1 MRSPIDSP
9 ADWRGPDLMRGT
21 EWVHQLTPDEIAE
34 IAAALAAARD
44 RGCTLASLTREDFPL
59 PTVAKLIARA
69 RDELE
74 NGRGL
79 FLIRGFPSESYG
91 KDDLRLIYWGLGKH
105 IGTAVSQSSQGDL
118 LGDVRNFHID
128 VNSPQGRGYKT
139 NQQLSFHCDSCD
151 VVGLFALRTARSGG
165 LSKICSALAVHN
177 EIARTRPDLLEILY
191 QHFFWSWQTQEPPG
205 ALPYYPQPVYS
216 IQDGKFCSRLVR
228 GHIASAQRFPEAPR
242 LTAPQIAALDLIDS
256 LTSREDFHVTMMF
269 QPGDLQLLN
278 NHLMFHARTAFDDY
292 PEHDRR
298 RHLLRM
304 WLSVPNSR
312 KLSPV
317 MATIY
322 RDQSP
327 GAVRGGFPSRTGTH
341 SYETVGN
348 LD

>member
-118 LGDVRNFHID
+118 LGDVRNF
-128 VNSPQGRGYKT
+128 
-139 NQQLSFHCDSCD
+139 
-151 VVGLFALRTARSGG
+151 
-165 LSKICSALAVHN
+165 
-177 EIARTRPDLLEILY
+177 
-191 QHFFWSWQTQEPPG
+191 
-205 ALPYYPQPVYS
+205 
-216 IQDGKFCSRLVR
+216 
-228 GHIASAQRFPEAPR
+228 
-242 LTAPQIAALDLIDS
+242 
-256 LTSREDFHVTMMF
+256 
-269 QPGDLQLLN
+269 
-278 NHLMFHARTAFDDY
+278 
-292 PEHDRR
+292 
-298 RHLLRM
+298 
-304 WLSVPNSR
+304 
-312 KLSPV
+312 
-317 MATIY
+317 
-322 RDQSP
+322 
-327 GAVRGGFPSRTGTH
+327 
-341 SYETVGN
+341 
-348 LD
+348 